1 MSEAAGR
8 STTVIEA
15 VDWRAL
21 AGHEAK
27 WRNLSARAGEPNAFA
42 EPEFL
47 LPALQHLAG
56 SRVLTLLVWRDDKRG
71 ALIGLAAI
79 ALPRLPFGLARLWRS
94 EQAALPAI
102 LVDRHVASE
111 ALAAILD
118 WLAARRPRPLGLRL
132 PYLTTDGQ
140 VATAVAAL
148 AAQRALK
155 VRSAHRRSRA
165 VLIIEQGARFEAR
178 LDKRRRKEWAR
189 QRRRLEER
197 GRLEA
202 HFGADAA
209 SIAAFLALE
218 KLGWKGARGSALGAE
233 SERAAF
239 AREAL
244 TRFAARGALIV
255 HNLTLEGVP
264 IASGVVL
271 RTGTRGFFWKT
282 AYDERYA
289 AFSPGVQATLVLS
302 RQLEAEPGLALVDS
316 CAIADHP
323 MIERAW
329 RDRMEL
335 IDLALPLTGR
345 ARARFALRVGL
356 EHGFEAL
363 KRRIRRLIVAA
374 RSGRRA

>member
-1 MSEAAGR
+1 VSEAAGR

-27 WRNLSARAGEPNAFA
+27 WRNLSARAGESNAFA

-111 ALAAILD
+111 ALAAMLD
-118 WLAARRPRPLGLRL
+118 WLAARRPR
-132 PYLTTDGQ
+132 LTTDGQ

-148 AAQRALK
+148 AAQRTLK

-289 AFSPGVQATLVLS
+289 AFSPGVQATLELS

-345 ARARFALRVGL
+345 ATTRFALRVGL

-363 KRRIRRLIVAA
+363 KRRIRRLIVAV